1 MAQIK
6 EICGKKYIEVL
17 HSMESLDAVT
27 SDNIYRFARKRK
39 SIADYMEGYAA
50 AKIDSCIMLY
60 YSIDI
65 IDIDGF
71 VEFSINQCFRG
82 D

>member
-6 EICGKKYIEVL
+6 EICGTKYIEVM
-17 HSMESLDAVT
+17 HSMESLEAVI
-27 SDNIYRFARKRK
+27 SDNIYRFARRRK
-39 SIADYMEGYAA
+39 SLADYMEGYAT
-50 AKIDSCIMLY
+50 AKLDGCIMLY
-60 YSIDI
+60 YSVDI

-71 VEFSINQCFRG
+71 VEFSLDQCFRG